1 MKNKGFTLVELL
13 AVIVIL
19 AIIALIAVPI
29 ILGII
34 NDSKKQSE
42 DRSAE
47 LYLDAAKKAIASYQ
61 ASHPDEDFSDIRECS
76 ITANNIVCGGRT
88 IPVEMSGQIPNDGG
102 KILLTNGNVTKVE
115 NLNLGGKYYSTD
127 ANNRLVASDTPV
139 EDQGFTGTIY
149 TTSSKIVR
157 LNESIEPTTVEGKYC
172 GVIYGDMNSC
182 NVMALGMDSEEECET
197 IMAGFGVDNPECV
210 IGSVTTGYSSD
221 DYVESASDIEEDF
234 YLKHVV
240 ANNIIQESYV
250 CVKNSASNTGETCLQ
265 GANYFADPNQV
276 ATAYAAN
283 YAVLEGLNE
292 DSAFNEIG
300 RCDLSDSQ
308 CRIIKGS
315 NEIVFSTSSVPYED
329 TAVYYSKDSDADGEC
344 VISNLGTA
352 HCEF

>member
-139 EDQGFTGTIY
+139 EDQ
-149 TTSSKIVR
+149 S
-157 LNESIEPTTVEGKYC
+157 TTVEGKYC

-276 ATAYAAN
+276 ATAYTAN
-283 YAVLEGLNE
+283 MEILTAL
-292 DSAFNEIG
+292 DSDSNFAEIG
-300 RCDLSDSQ
+300 RCDLDHNQ

-315 NEIVFSTSSVPYED
+315 DEIIFSTSNVPNED
-329 TAVYYSKDSDADGEC
+329 TVVEYDKDSDADGEC
-344 VISNLGTA
+344 YINNLGTA
-352 HCEF
+352 SCDF